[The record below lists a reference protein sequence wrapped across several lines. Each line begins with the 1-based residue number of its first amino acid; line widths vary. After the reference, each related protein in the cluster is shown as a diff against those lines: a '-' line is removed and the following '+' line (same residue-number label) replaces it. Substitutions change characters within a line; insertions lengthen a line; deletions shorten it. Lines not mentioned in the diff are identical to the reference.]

1 MFLRLVAESR
11 TSQDQLKYELNEKL
25 TLKLQ
30 ESVTIYYNDPEVDV
44 TQFA

>member
-1 MFLRLVAESR
+1 MFFHLVIKSH

-30 ESVTIYYNDPEVDV
+30 ESVTIYYNDPEVNV
-44 TQFA
+44 T